1 MTDMQTRRPTKVK
14 RAGTHRRSVE
24 FDVLLEQDE
33 DGVWAASVPALP
45 GCFSQGETR
54 KLALEH
60 IGEAILLHRERVK
73 PLPLQAVQLQKVR
86 VEG

>member
-1 MTDMQTRRPTKVK
+1 MPQPKKLKGRTAKPT
-14 RAGTHRRSVE
+14 SME

-54 KLALEH
+54 KEAVAN
-60 IGEAILLHRERVK
+60 IVEAISLHLEKVK
-73 PLPLQAVQLQKVR
+73 PLPLQSVKLDRVKV
-86 VEG
+86 EA